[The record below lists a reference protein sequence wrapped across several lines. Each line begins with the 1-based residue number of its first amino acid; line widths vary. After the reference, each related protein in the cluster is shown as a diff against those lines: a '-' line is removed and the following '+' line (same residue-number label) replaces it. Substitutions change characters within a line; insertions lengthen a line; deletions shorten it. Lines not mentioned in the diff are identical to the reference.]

1 VKVGKVMLRHDTSA
15 RRPTSD
21 EAGFTLVEALVAVL
35 VLVVGVQAVANLMV
49 VASTSNSVANH
60 SSAATAQATETL
72 ERLKAIP
79 FGQLNPGGNL
89 NADVP
94 APCNGNT
101 NNCIPDP
108 LTQYSMFRDVPGVGQ
123 IRTRWLVR
131 QAATAATMIQITV
144 RSESVAPLMGIRSR
158 AEFTTYRSC
167 TAAGC
172 PF

>member
-1 VKVGKVMLRHDTSA
+1 MTPSRPRPSA
-15 RRPTSD
+15 S
-21 EAGFTLVEALVAVL
+21 EAGFTLIEALVAVL
-35 VLVVGVQAVANLMV
+35 VLVVGIQGVANLMV

-72 ERLKAIP
+72 ERLKALP
-79 FGQLNPGGNL
+79 FAQLTPGGDLDN
-89 NADVP
+89 DVP
-94 APCNGNT
+94 GPCNSELAD
-101 NNCIPDP
+101 CFPAP

-131 QAATAATMIQITV
+131 QAQTAATMLQITV
-144 RSESVAPLMGIRSR
+144 RSESVAPMMEIRSR

>member
-1 VKVGKVMLRHDTSA
+1 MTVSRTRPSA
-15 RRPTSD
+15 P
-21 EAGFTLVEALVAVL
+21 EAGFTLIEALVAIL
-35 VLVVGVQAVANLMV
+35 VLVVGIQGVANLMV
-49 VASTSNSVANH
+49 VANTSNSVANH

-72 ERLKAIP
+72 ERLKALR
-79 FGQLNPGGNL
+79 FDQLTPGGDL
-89 NADVP
+89 DADDPGPCDGNTGGCFPGVAP
-94 APCNGNT
+94 APM
-101 NNCIPDP
+101 
-108 LTQYSMFRDVPGVGQ
+108 TQYSMFRDIPGVGQ

-144 RSESVAPLMGIRSR
+144 RSESEAPLMGIRSR

>member
-1 VKVGKVMLRHDTSA
+1 MTVSRTRPSA
-15 RRPTSD
+15 S
-21 EAGFTLVEALVAVL
+21 EAGFTLIEALVAVL
-35 VLVVGVQAVANLMV
+35 VLVVGIQGVANLMV

-72 ERLKAIP
+72 ERLKALR
-79 FGQLNPGGNL
+79 FDQLVPGGNL
-89 NADVP
+89 DADVP
-94 APCNGNT
+94 GPCNGNSGG
-101 NNCIPDP
+101 CFPGVPPAP
-108 LTQYSMFRDVPGVGQ
+108 LTNYSMFRDVPGVGQ

-131 QAATAATMIQITV
+131 QAQTAATMMQITV
-144 RSESVAPLMGIRSR
+144 RSESVAPLMGVRSR

>member
-1 VKVGKVMLRHDTSA
+1 MLRQDTST
-15 RRPTSD
+15 RPRPS
-21 EAGFTLVEALVAVL
+21 EAGFTLVEALVAML
-35 VLVVGVQAVANLMV
+35 VLVVGIQAVANLMV

-79 FGQLNPGGNL
+79 FAQLTPGGSL
-89 NADVP
+89 TADVP

-101 NNCIPDP
+101 TNCIPTP
-108 LTQYSMFRDVPGVGQ
+108 LNRYSMFRDVAGVGQ

>member
-1 VKVGKVMLRHDTSA
+1 MTAGPRSSTSA
-15 RRPTSD
+15 
-21 EAGFTLVEALVAVL
+21 EAGFTLIEALVAVL
-35 VLVVGVQAVANLMV
+35 VLVVGIQAVANMMV
-49 VASTSNSVANH
+49 VASTSNAVANH

-79 FGQLNPGGNL
+79 FGQLTPGGDL
-89 NADVP
+89 NNDVP
-94 APCNGNT
+94 APCNGNVA
-101 NNCIPDP
+101 NCIPAP
-108 LTQYSMFRDVPGVGQ
+108 LNQYSMFRDIPGVGQ

-131 QAATAATMIQITV
+131 QAQTAATMIQITV
-144 RSESVAPLMGIRSR
+144 RSESVAPLMGVRSR

>member
-1 VKVGKVMLRHDTSA
+1 MTVSRTRPSA
-15 RRPTSD
+15 S
-21 EAGFTLVEALVAVL
+21 EAGFTLIEALVAIL
-35 VLVVGVQAVANLMV
+35 VLVVGIQGVANLMV
-49 VASTSNSVANH
+49 VANTSNSVANH

-72 ERLKAIP
+72 ERLKALP
-79 FGQLNPGGNL
+79 FAQLIPGGDLDN
-89 NADVP
+89 DVP
-94 APCNGNT
+94 GPCDSAAVD
-101 NNCIPDP
+101 CIPAP
-108 LTQYSMFRDVPGVGQ
+108 LTQYSMFRDIPGVGQ

-144 RSESVAPLMGIRSR
+144 RSESVAPMMGIRSR

>member
-1 VKVGKVMLRHDTSA
+1 MTVSRTRPSA
-15 RRPTSD
+15 S
-21 EAGFTLVEALVAVL
+21 EAGFTLIEALVAVL
-35 VLVVGVQAVANLMV
+35 VLVVGIQGVANLMV

-72 ERLKAIP
+72 ERLKALP
-79 FGQLNPGGNL
+79 FDELTPGGDLDN
-89 NADVP
+89 DVGALVPCDSAAVDCIP
-94 APCNGNT
+94 APLT
-101 NNCIPDP
+101 N
-108 LTQYSMFRDVPGVGQ
+108 YSMFRDIPGVGQ

-131 QAATAATMIQITV
+131 QAQTAATMIQITV